1 MQINIFFK
9 DILTEKCSKNVQI
22 LVFSHS
28 NKNLAL
34 KGQRKMSAWQEDEVR
49 FKVNSKVL
57 SIRPHTLVREEPQI
71 YF

>member
-1 MQINIFFK
+1 MCVHAQIVV
-9 DILTEKCSKNVQI
+9 D
-22 LVFSHS
+22 FSHS

-34 KGQRKMSAWQEDEVR
+34 KDQRKMSAWQDDEVR
-49 FKVNSKVL
+49 FKVNSKVF